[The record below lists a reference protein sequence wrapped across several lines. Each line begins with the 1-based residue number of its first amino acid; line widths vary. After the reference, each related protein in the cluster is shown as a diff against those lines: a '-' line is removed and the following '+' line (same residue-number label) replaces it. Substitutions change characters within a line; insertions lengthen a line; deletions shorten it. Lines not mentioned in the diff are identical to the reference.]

1 VVKYLHSINPESINI
16 ADDIGRYPLHL
27 AIRYYREDLVPF
39 LLQHDRGAVSQPIMN
54 DDFALHLAC
63 EYQKPLEIV
72 KLVYNEYPQAIHA
85 RNNDGDTP
93 LDVCRRFNDFDPIR
107 TFLEAQL
114 EWERQAREQRQPDE
128 QGQLP
133 VHRFF
138 QRSAD
143 VSVGTAELMI
153 SANPESATARDNIG
167 CTPLHYACKFGH
179 VDVVKFLLDSNEES
193 LKVVNSSGE
202 LPIHLACS
210 EGKCGVVN
218 CILDRSN
225 HGVSSRNKDGKLPVE
240 LLLCADVNRDSLEYI
255 EAANRL
261 LRAHPNVLEGLSANS
276 VGLHGEGILQ
286 EASSCAPKRKH
297 NSI

>member
-1 VVKYLHSINPESINI
+1 
-16 ADDIGRYPLHL
+16 
-27 AIRYYREDLVPF
+27 
-39 LLQHDRGAVSQPIMN
+39 
-54 DDFALHLAC
+54 
-63 EYQKPLEIV
+63 
-72 KLVYNEYPQAIHA
+72 VYNEYPQAIHA

-93 LDVCRRFNDFDPIR
+93 LDVCRRFNDFDPKTR
-107 TFLEAQL
+107 FFQTQL

-128 QGQLP
+128 QGRLP
-133 VHRFF
+133 FHRFL

-153 SANPESATARDNIG
+153 SANPESATARDNTG
-167 CTPLHYACKFGH
+167 FNPLHYACKFGH

-193 LKVVNSSGE
+193 LKEVDLSGE

-210 EGKCGVVN
+210 EGKCGVAN
-218 CILDRSN
+218 CILERSD
-225 HGVSSRNKDGKLPVE
+225 HGVSSRNKDGKLPLE

-286 EASSCAPKRKH
+286 ETSSCALKRKH